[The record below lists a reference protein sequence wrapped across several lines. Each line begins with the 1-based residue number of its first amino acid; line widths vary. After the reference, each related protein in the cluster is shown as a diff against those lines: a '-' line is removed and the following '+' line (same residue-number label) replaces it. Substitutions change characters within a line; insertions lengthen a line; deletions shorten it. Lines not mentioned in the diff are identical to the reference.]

1 MNVEIRNNVICL
13 FIGKM
18 VIRQHYTGLHQIKK
32 SLTNIAK
39 ITGRFRFEK
48 RSDKTRVNDLVIEY
62 CDLRFI
68 RPVKMSLA
76 RLGVFVVNVAVIIST
91 FAVLVEFFNRVN
103 NLMLVIWNF
112 FLDSSK

>member
-1 MNVEIRNNVICL
+1 MNLEPVNACFAL

-48 RSDKTRVNDLVIEY
+48 RSDKTMVNDLVIEY
-62 CDLRFI
+62 CDLKFTC
-68 RPVKMSLA
+68 PVKLSCKALWN
-76 RLGVFVVNVAVIIST
+76 RLT
-91 FAVLVEFFNRVN
+91 
-103 NLMLVIWNF
+103 M
-112 FLDSSK
+112 